1 MDQNVSAKNN
11 GRGSHTNQLWWWWWT
26 VSFIYSSMRPTF
38 RAATTTRRNLLH
50 WRTQR
55 TGLVAAQ
62 RSWVAPGLR
71 RFIVVAVV
79 VCCIFDHCILLV
91 ICQTTST
98 YLVPLLVVS
107 VGRRRSA
114 YYKWDCQWCCC
125 CILDHCIL
133 LILCQITS
141 TTWCHLW
148 CLFAD
153 GGQRI
158 ISRIDF
164 YCHCLVAIV

>member
-1 MDQNVSAKNN
+1 VRLKQQTTNN
-11 GRGSHTNQLWWWWWT
+11 SSKQQFIENRPT
-26 VSFIYSSMRPTF
+26 VLLPHSSMNDHHWERPL
-38 RAATTTRRNLLH
+38 RRDLPRQ
-50 WRTQR
+50 RTQR
-55 TGLVAAQ
+55 TGFVAAR

-71 RFIVVAVV
+71 RYYCCC
-79 VCCIFDHCILLV
+79 CCIFDHCILLI
-91 ICQTTST
+91 ICQITST
-98 YLVPLLVVS
+98 YLVPFVVP
-107 VGRRRSA
+107 VCRRRSA